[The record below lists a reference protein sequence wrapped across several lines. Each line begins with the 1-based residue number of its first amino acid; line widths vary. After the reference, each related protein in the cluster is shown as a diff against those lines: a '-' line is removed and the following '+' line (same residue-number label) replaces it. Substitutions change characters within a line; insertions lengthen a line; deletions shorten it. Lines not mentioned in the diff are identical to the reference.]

1 MITSPPPQSIVHT
14 RLTMGANQS
23 GERNHARYHVLS
35 GAQSV
40 TATETFARIV
50 APMQTKIS
58 LALLGLTLSLPSGA
72 VAQDSLEYAV
82 KFVCGKV
89 GLQSRF
95 SIAPGSYFTDINIH
109 NPNRDGLVFQVKF
122 AKDSIGIGGPISPW
136 VKLFLRYDQA
146 LNVNCQMIRKSLG
159 TTAFMEG
166 FAVFAS
172 RLPLDVVAIY
182 TAAGAGGLV
191 STEQIVRVGARVS
204 GAAGCVPSS
213 AQPWLSDAVPVTTAL
228 HGVWGPNVNDI
239 FAVGFGGRVVHYN
252 GATWALQPTPA
263 GGLFT
268 LSDVWGSSG
277 TDVWATG
284 APGDTLLHYNGTTW
298 SIVTV
303 SGTHGST
310 MGVSGNHNYDVFVVG
325 NGGAIIHYDGINWS
339 PQTSGTTNDLMDVF
353 AVRDS
358 NVFAVGRAGTI
369 LHWNGSFWA
378 AQASGTTNDLNAVWG
393 SSGQDVYAVGAAGT
407 ILHYNGTAWSPM
419 TSGTRAVLNGVWG
432 SSSCNVFVVGFGGT
446 VLHFD
451 GSVWAAEVSGTTE
464 PLMDI
469 WGFAGNRAY
478 TIGGTAGSV
487 TVRKR
492 AL

>member
-1 MITSPPPQSIVHT
+1 MRRTPFLWIPLLV
-14 RLTMGANQS
+14 
-23 GERNHARYHVLS
+23 VL
-35 GAQSV
+35 
-40 TATETFARIV
+40 
-50 APMQTKIS
+50 APR
-58 LALLGLTLSLPSGA
+58 TL

-89 GLQSRF
+89 GLPSLF

-109 NPNRDGLVFQVKF
+109 NPNRDSLVFRVKY

-136 VKLFLRYDQA
+136 GKLFLRYDQA
-146 LNVNCQMIRKSLG
+146 LNVNCQMIRKSLHTG
-159 TTAFMEG
+159 AFMEG
-166 FAVFAS
+166 YAVFAS
-172 RLPLDVVAIY
+172 RLPLDVVGVY
-182 TAAGAGGLV
+182 TAAGVGGLV
-191 STEQIVRVGARVS
+191 STEQIVRVAARVS
-204 GAAGCVPSS
+204 TVAACVPSP
-213 AQPWLSDAVPVTTAL
+213 AQPWLPDAVPVTSAL
-228 HGVWGPNVNDI
+228 HGVWGPNASDI
-239 FAVGFGGRVVHYN
+239 FAVGFAGRTVHYN
-252 GATWALQPTPA
+252 GTAWALQPTPA

-284 APGDTLLHYNGTTW
+284 APGDTLLHYNGTSW

-325 NGGAIIHYDGINWS
+325 NGGAIIHYDGTSWS

-353 AVRDS
+353 AARDS
-358 NVFAVGRAGTI
+358 DVFAVGRAGTI

-378 AQASGTTNDLNAVWG
+378 AQASGTTNDLNGVWG
-393 SSGQDVYAVGAAGT
+393 FSGHDVFAVGFAGT

-432 SSSCNVFVVGFGGT
+432 SSSCNVFVVGSVGT

-451 GSVWAAEVSGTTE
+451 GTAWAAEASGTTE

-469 WGFAGNRAY
+469 WGFAGSRAY
-478 TIGGTAGSV
+478 AVGGTTGSV